1 MYFINIKTHR
11 IPKRTLHFTAKL
23 NLQNSSQKKLIEQ
36 CSLFTYMY
44 YGYLNVLW
52 TTTKFITK
60 LECLA
65 MTYKLLHRG
74 FLFSFFNFAKVN
86 FFAKL
91 LTLTYGNTCNND
103 FILITYTIKPPIC
116 YKKKF
121 KNRKCIRTIMFFHN
135 FLFYFLFLKI
145 TKYM

>member
-1 MYFINIKTHR
+1 MNVTFYSEIEPTELLPKEFNITMQFIYIHV
-11 IPKRTLHFTAKL
+11 H
-23 NLQNSSQKKLIEQ
+23 
-36 CSLFTYMY
+36 
-44 YGYLNVLW
+44 VLW
-52 TTTKFITK
+52 IFERPLNYHRVHHEIRASGDDLQTFT
-60 LECLA
+60 LE
-65 MTYKLLHRG
+65 
-74 FLFSFFNFAKVN
+74 FSFFFFFFKFAKVN

-103 FILITYTIKPPIC
+103 FILITIKSPIS
-116 YKKKF
+116 YKKKI